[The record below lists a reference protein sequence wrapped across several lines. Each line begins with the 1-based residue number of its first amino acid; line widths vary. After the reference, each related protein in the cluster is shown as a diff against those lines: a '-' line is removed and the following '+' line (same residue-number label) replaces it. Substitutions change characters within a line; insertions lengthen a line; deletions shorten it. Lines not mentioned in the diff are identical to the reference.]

1 MSSDTKIQSDLLL
14 PACLLKVDEGEFLWL
29 LIRPDRVWMVKFV
42 QTAIAEESIGLFMLS
57 GCGAMS
63 TKCR

>member
-1 MSSDTKIQSDLLL
+1 LLI
-14 PACLLKVDEGEFLWL
+14 VDEGELPSL
-29 LIRPDRVWMVKFV
+29 IIRPDRVWMVKFV

-57 GCGAMS
+57 GCGAMP